1 MKSVSEL
8 NRNFPRVHEMRASEG
23 VAVVEHVAMVCE
35 VQGCQAY
42 RPIFSEGF
50 AQSEIERGMR
60 GQVRGAVSIEKAGAI
75 IGIEIG
81 RHTPWKLEVEAS
93 RKGVTLIVIEKEVT
107 LLGRRKVSEPAGDS
121 TSSLRVLMRI
131 SKMEFCAASDYR
143 RIDAAFP
150 AANPRVRD
158 RKWKEDIGI
167 PQHVVIK
174 KVSGTSPEIGYV
186 KCPGVQRNG

>member
-1 MKSVSEL
+1 MKSISEL
-8 NRNFPRVHEMRASEG
+8 KRNFPRVDEMRASES

-50 AQSEIERGMR
+50 AQMEIERGR
-60 GQVRGAVSIEKAGAI
+60 GGRGRGAFSIEKVGAI
-75 IGIEIG
+75 IGIKIG

-107 LLGRRKVSEPAGDS
+107 LLGRKKVSEPAGDS

-131 SKMEFCAASDYR
+131 SKVEFCAASDYR
-143 RIDAAFP
+143 RIDAA
-150 AANPRVRD
+150 
-158 RKWKEDIGI
+158 
-167 PQHVVIK
+167 
-174 KVSGTSPEIGYV
+174 
-186 KCPGVQRNG
+186 